1 MAHLFAV
8 ALALRNPHG
17 LGRRLATL
25 YTYAQPRIGDKKFAA
40 ESDRLLHKCAATMFP
55 AHACMLL
62 QVGNSQAPLPPMPGT
77 DAARAAFRKHY
88 RVANAIDIVPR
99 VPPTKSTWL
108 PISSWSWV
116 EKALGRE
123 IMEYHHAGISH
134 LGEKVIQVR
143 PRACSRS
150 RLVAPT
156 V

>member
-1 MAHLFAV
+1 
-8 ALALRNPHG
+8 
-17 LGRRLATL
+17 
-25 YTYAQPRIGDKKFAA
+25 
-40 ESDRLLHKCAATMFP
+40 
-55 AHACMLL
+55 
-62 QVGNSQAPLPPMPGT
+62 MPGVNV
-77 DAARAAFRKHY
+77 ARTACRKHY

-108 PISSWSWV
+108 PITSWSWV

-143 PRACSRS
+143 PLACLGS

-156 V
+156 VSP

>member
-8 ALALRNPHG
+8 SLAHRNPHG

-25 YTYAQPRIGDKKFAA
+25 YTYAQPRIGDKKFVA
-40 ESDRLLHKCAATMFP
+40 ESDRLLHKCAASGFP
-55 AHACMLL
+55 EPACMLL
-62 QVGNSQAPLPPMPGT
+62 QWARHRAPLPPMLGI
-77 DAARAAFRKHY
+77 DAERAACRKHY

-116 EKALGRE
+116 EKALGRD
-123 IMEYHHAGISH
+123 IIEYHHAGISH

-143 PRACSRS
+143 PCACWGSRQ
-150 RLVAPT
+150 V
-156 V
+156 